1 MDVSRNLGFQSI
13 TWTWVNQRYKDKPFW
28 TILPLYF
35 SSFIAVS
42 FSWTIFLVFSQLWV
56 NSTSQV
62 LQHCCCYVCLRYIT
76 RKLQRLRHSPHYI
89 NPRFILKCV
98 PACLALQNVQGKG
111 ICFSPCPLPNSLS
124 LLQSWPIGRWQKQEG
139 GGGGG
144 HDKRAL
150 SSESRRTQMSKPWIC
165 ERLCVYPPFLPF
177 PHTTPPSSPSISPS
191 FLPSLFF

>member
-1 MDVSRNLGFQSI
+1 ML
-13 TWTWVNQRYKDKPFW
+13 
-28 TILPLYF
+28 
-35 SSFIAVS
+35 
-42 FSWTIFLVFSQLWV
+42 SQLWV

-111 ICFSPCPLPNSLS
+111 ICFFPVPPPKLS
-124 LLQSWPIGRWQKQEG
+124 LPFSELTNREMAKAGRWWWRGAWQTG
-139 GGGGG
+139 
-144 HDKRAL
+144 
-150 SSESRRTQMSKPWIC
+150 SEQWVEKDADVKAMNLWTPVCI
-165 ERLCVYPPFLPF
+165 PPFLPF

-191 FLPSLFF
+191 SLPSLFFNAPLKRWRSRLWPISTPAPSFYLALVITCSLH